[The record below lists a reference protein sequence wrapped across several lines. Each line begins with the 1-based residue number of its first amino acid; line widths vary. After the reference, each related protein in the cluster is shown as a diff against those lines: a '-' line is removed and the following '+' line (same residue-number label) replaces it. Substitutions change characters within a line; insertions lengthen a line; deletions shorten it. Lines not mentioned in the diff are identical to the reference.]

1 MRVLTSKIRYCLLAW
16 TSIIL
21 GRGSACVGCPGRL
34 FRISLLV
41 TEGSTGRLPAYLSSV
56 TNIDRAGGTDRTC

>member
-1 MRVLTSKIRYCLLAW
+1 MLTSKIRWCLLAW

-21 GRGSACVGCPGRL
+21 GRGSACVGCLARL
-34 FRISLLV
+34 FQILLLA

-56 TNIDRAGGTDRTC
+56 TNIDRVGGTDRTC